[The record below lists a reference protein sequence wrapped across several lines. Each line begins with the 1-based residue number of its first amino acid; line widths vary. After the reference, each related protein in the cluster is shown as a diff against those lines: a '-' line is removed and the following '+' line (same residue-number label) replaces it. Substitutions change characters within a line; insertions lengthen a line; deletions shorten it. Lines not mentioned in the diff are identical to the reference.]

1 MSNPQPAMGMRE
13 LVEFKLKLPRTGNN
27 VWIPCELVDTFGRD
41 FRVVAAGMAAVLYSA
56 SADTHDVISSAQ
68 ILIKE
73 LELKAA
79 REAKQ
84 NHAHS

>member
-1 MSNPQPAMGMRE
+1 
-13 LVEFKLKLPRTGNN
+13 LVEFKLKLPKSENN
-27 VWIPCELVDTFGRD
+27 VWIPRQLVDAFGRD
-41 FRVVAAGMAAVLYSA
+41 IRVLAGGVAAVLYSA
-56 SADTHDVISSAQ
+56 NAVTHDVISSAQ

-79 REAKQ
+79 REEKQ